1 MPATNTKAKKPR
13 HSLANDKRFLELG
26 RRHFAEDF
34 PNPSRK
40 GCPPD
45 EALSEL
51 AFHPGH
57 VDDTVLAHISFCS
70 PCYRIFSRFLRR
82 LKAKRSTRK
91 ARRSAKL

>member
-40 GCPPD
+40 TNHCLSTLLEIPLAP
-45 EALSEL
+45 ALLPALRNEGFTLSPKGL
-51 AFHPGH
+51 CALTRG
-57 VDDTVLAHISFCS
+57 VDSVDVVAD
-70 PCYRIFSRFLRR
+70 R
-82 LKAKRSTRK
+82 L
-91 ARRSAKL
+91 

>member
-1 MPATNTKAKKPR
+1 LPATNTKAKKPR

-45 EALSEL
+45 EALSKL

-57 VDDTVLAHISFCS
+57 VDDTVLDHISFCS

-82 LKAKRSTRK
+82 LKAKGSTRK
-91 ARRSAKL
+91 AHRSAKP

>member
-1 MPATNTKAKKPR
+1 MPATKTKAKKPR

-45 EALSEL
+45 EALSKL

-82 LKAKRSTRK
+82 LKPKGSTRK
-91 ARRSAKL
+91 AHKSAKP